1 MPQREWTI
9 NLPDGSR
16 LTSTSS
22 IDAHVIIRVPVTASS
37 GTRMTVKEAEDIL
50 RAQGFRPSTAAE
62 RRRNR
67 KVLRPAK

>member
-1 MPQREWTI
+1 M
-9 NLPDGSR
+9 
-16 LTSTSS
+16 TSTSS
-22 IDAHVIIRVPVTASS
+22 IDAPVIIRVPVTTSS
-37 GTRMTVKEAEDIL
+37 DTRMTVKEAEDIL